1 MTSSRDPAARGV
13 DRYYVAAARWKE
25 MGRFQTVDVLANV
38 DILGEAATQYGNVS
52 SKFPPELR

>member
-1 MTSSRDPAARGV
+1 V